1 MNKKELE
8 KELIRFR
15 DDFKEYQKRV
25 SRMWKLAGD
34 GYLKNREA
42 IEKIAKQEI
51 ILREELT
58 ENLGILESYLKRLG
72 VSMQISAYGRIF
84 PIFDTA
90 LSSKIFDNPSKGDA
104 LEAAVQMTIKAVGLL
119 KGKDENEINQLTRK
133 TPIIFVAHSFKE
145 ENNYL
150 IEKFLKFLQTFDIA
164 ISLGSE
170 VNTNSISEKIKKK
183 IDDSDIVLGIM
194 TKDEQ
199 NAEGNWSASKW
210 IVEELAYSLGNKDRE
225 IIRLIESGCDKE
237 GRIFGDREYIE
248 FHKEDISDALIKLAE
263 VLNKKIEKFS
273 R

>member
-1 MNKKELE
+1 MNKKEFE

-15 DDFKEYQKRV
+15 DDFKKYQEIV
-25 SRMWKLAGD
+25 SRMWELD
-34 GYLKNREA
+34 SEPYLRNHEE
-42 IEKIAKQEI
+42 IEKIEEQEI
-51 ILREELT
+51 ILREKLT
-58 ENLGILESYLKRLG
+58 ENLGILEPYLKRLG
-72 VSMQISAYGRIF
+72 VSMRISAYGRVY

-90 LSSKIFDNPSKGDA
+90 LDSQIYNNPSKGDA
-104 LEAAVQMTIKAVGLL
+104 LGSAVQMSIKAVGLL
-119 KGKDENEINQLTRK
+119 KGKDENEINRLTRK

-145 ENNYL
+145 ENENL

-170 VNTNSISEKIKKK
+170 IDTKPISEKIKQK

-210 IVEELAYSLGNKDRE
+210 IIEELAYSLGNKDRE

-248 FHKEDISDALIKLAE
+248 FCKEDISDAFIKLSE
-263 VLNKKIEKFS
+263 ILNKKIEKFS